1 MRVNAKSTVVG
12 IEFDV
17 TLTLPK
23 MAVSVVKLKSSM
35 FVRFFQKFGVMVGQ
49 GFDFPHKTIIR

>member
-23 MAVSVVKLKSSM
+23 MAVGVVKFKSSM
-35 FVRFFQKFGVMVGQ
+35 LVRFFQKFRVMVGQ